1 MWCEALNGCDPLE
14 AARRLRPLGRL
25 AFLDSAATG
34 GPNGRRSAVLASPFA
49 EFTASL
55 RETRLGDE
63 AIPGCPFAAID
74 AVLKR
79 YRMEGD
85 ETSRLGPGLAGFL
98 AFEAGH
104 FVERLHAV
112 PDLDP
117 DRPLIALG
125 LYDTALVFDHDSGA
139 VHLVSSGFSAR
150 LDAASPLPE
159 REARARERIAAFRAA
174 LDGDALPEAPAPR
187 QAPDWRSDR
196 SAERY
201 AAMVERVR
209 TYIRA
214 GDIYQAN
221 VARRFEAKLPEEFD
235 PFGFYGVLRRVN
247 PAPFAAYLDMTD
259 RTIASASPE
268 LFLRLRGR
276 EVETRP
282 IKGTARR
289 ADDPALDRQAAEA
302 LLASRKD
309 RAENVMIVDLLRND
323 LSRVAEADSVEV
335 PALCALESF
344 AGVHHL
350 VSEVRARLRMGESLG
365 SLLRASF
372 PGGSITGA
380 PKIRACDIIS
390 ELETRRRDVY
400 CGSLAHFGFDGAADL
415 SIAIRTV
422 EFEAGVAR
430 FGAGGG
436 VTILSEGGAEY
447 EETAAKAARILAAF
461 AAYASGGEAS

>member
-1 MWCEALNGCDPLE
+1 MWCEALEGCDPLE

-25 AFLDSAATG
+25 AFLDSAAPG
-34 GPNGRRSAVLASPFA
+34 GPNGRRSAVLAAPFA

-55 RETRLGDE
+55 NETRLDGGPIE
-63 AIPGCPFAAID
+63 GSPFAALD
-74 AVLKR
+74 AVLAR
-79 YRMEGD
+79 YRMEAGD
-85 ETSRLGPGLAGFL
+85 ETRLGPGLAGFL

-104 FVERLHAV
+104 FIERLRPV

-125 LYDTALVFDHDSGA
+125 LYDTALVFDHDRGTA
-139 VHLVSSGFSAR
+139 NLVSSGFSPA
-150 LDAASPLPE
+150 LDAASPLDA
-159 REARARERIAAFRAA
+159 REAHARARLAEFRAA
-174 LDGDALPEAPAPR
+174 LARDPAPEAPAPTD
-187 QAPDWRSDR
+187 APEWRSDVSR
-196 SAERY
+196 DDY

-209 TYIRA
+209 AFIRA

-221 VARRFEAKLPEEFD
+221 VARRFEADLPEGFD

-247 PAPFAAYLDMTD
+247 PAPFAAYLDMPG

-276 EVETRP
+276 AVETRP

-289 ADDPALDRQAAEA
+289 SGNPVLDTRAAEG

-344 AGVHHL
+344 SGVHHL
-350 VSEVRARLRMGESLG
+350 VSEVTARLREGEGVG
-365 SLLRASF
+365 SLLSASF

-390 ELETRRRDVY
+390 ELEGRRRDVY

-422 EFEAGVAR
+422 EFEGTRAR

-436 VTILSEGGAEY
+436 VTILSEGAAEY
-447 EETAAKAARILAAF
+447 EETGAKAARILEAF
-461 AAYASGGEAS
+461 AAYAKGGAAA